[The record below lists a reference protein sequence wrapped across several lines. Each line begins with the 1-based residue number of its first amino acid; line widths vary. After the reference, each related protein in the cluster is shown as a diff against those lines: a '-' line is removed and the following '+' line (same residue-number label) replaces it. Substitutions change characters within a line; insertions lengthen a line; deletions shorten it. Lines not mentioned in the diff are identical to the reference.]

1 LKETG
6 IHAMSAY
13 GLTETFGP
21 STIYIPQDP
30 DDYPNATETERDAQL
45 QVVSRRR
52 DQFHPF

>member
-45 QVVSRRR
+45 QVASRQWI
-52 DQFHPF
+52 DASPF